1 MAPARQEVTRAAT
14 TPACAVRRECQ
25 WIQTVACAA
34 DLGMPLAF
42 PILQAR
48 QSPLIFNVISG
59 DFSMNRVQKGFT
71 LIELMIVVAIIGILA
86 AIAIPA
92 YQDYT
97 IRSQVSEGLTLA
109 GAAKAAVAETFSQ
122 TGAPPANRTQAGMSG
137 TATDTS
143 GKYVQSVEVTNGTI
157 TVMYGHEAN
166 AKITDA
172 TLALTPYETADASVA
187 WKCGASNAP
196 FGAELLGTNSAGAT
210 PAAVGTTSVLD
221 KYLPKAC
228 RL

>member
-1 MAPARQEVTRAAT
+1 MTR
-14 TPACAVRRECQ
+14 
-25 WIQTVACAA
+25 
-34 DLGMPLAF
+34 M
-42 PILQAR
+42 
-48 QSPLIFNVISG
+48 
-59 DFSMNRVQKGFT
+59 QKGFT

-109 GAAKAAVAETFSQ
+109 GAAKAAVAESFSQ
-122 TGAPPANRTQAGMSG
+122 TGAPPTNRTQAGMSA

-143 GKYVQSVEVTNGTI
+143 GKYVQSVEVVSGTI
-157 TVMYGHEAN
+157 TVMYGHDAN
-166 AKITDA
+166 AKINGE

-187 WKCGASNAP
+187 WQCGGANAP
-196 FGAELLGTNSAGAT
+196 VGAALLGTNSTGAT
-210 PAAVGTTSVLD
+210 PAAVGTTSVLP

-228 RL
+228 RP